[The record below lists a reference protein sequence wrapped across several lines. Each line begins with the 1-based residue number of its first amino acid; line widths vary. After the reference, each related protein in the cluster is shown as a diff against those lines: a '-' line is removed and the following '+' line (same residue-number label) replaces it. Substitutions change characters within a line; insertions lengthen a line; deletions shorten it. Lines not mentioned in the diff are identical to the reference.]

1 MLEAQA
7 GEGAGAGG
15 FPAVEVVTT
24 GVVFTKTGSVDGIG
38 LPNFV

>member
-1 MLEAQA
+1 MVEAPE
-7 GEGAGAGG
+7 GEGAGAVG

-38 LPNFV
+38 LPNLV